1 MYLRTMAGIYIHIPF
16 CSKRCGYCDFFST
29 TQLARRHDYAVA
41 VTQELQQRSHYL
53 DGETVSTIYFGG
65 GTPSV
70 LNVAD
75 VELIIGTIR
84 SLFSVDADAEI
95 TFEANPNDLSVLYL
109 QSLSNVGINRLSI
122 GVQSFSDQ
130 RLMLMNRRHNAQ
142 QAIDAVRNAQQFFSN
157 ISIDLIYGLPNMT
170 IDEWRQQLNMVTQ
183 LGVQH
188 LSAYHL
194 SYEQGTA
201 FWGKLQRHELAEL
214 AEQTSLDLFDE
225 LTQWALANNFEHYEI
240 SNLALPGYRSRHNS
254 SYWQRVKYLGVGAAA
269 HSYNIESRSW
279 NVSHLAKYINSVA
292 AGKVDAEI
300 EQLTPSDSFNDY
312 VITALRTSQGIDLRW
327 LEQNYAGKMLA
338 NLKKQAEKYI
348 SSGHLQQLGSQLK
361 LTHAG
366 VMISNVVM
374 EDLIYV

>member
-269 HSYNIESRSW
+269 HSYNIESRGW

>member
-279 NVSHLAKYINSVA
+279 NVSHLAKYINSVV

>member
-1 MYLRTMAGIYIHIPF
+1 MAGIYIHIPF

-269 HSYNIESRSW
+269 HSYNIESRGW

>member
-240 SNLALPGYRSRHNS
+240 SNLALLGYRSRHNS

-279 NVSHLAKYINSVA
+279 NVSHLIKYINSVA

-348 SSGHLQQLGSQLK
+348 SSGHLLQLGSQLK